1 MDGAVFDVK
10 WLCCVILIFF
20 NVVKVTKFLSLASV
34 YRMFF
39 CNIYELFT
47 PMLNKHSTES
57 LQRYHHIFL

>member
-10 WLCCVILIFF
+10 WRQGFFF
-20 NVVKVTKFLSLASV
+20 NVVKVTKFSSLVTV
-34 YRMFF
+34 YRMIF

-47 PMLNKHSTES
+47 PMFNKHCTES

>member
-1 MDGAVFDVK
+1 MDG
-10 WLCCVILIFF
+10 
-20 NVVKVTKFLSLASV
+20 VVKVTKFLSLASV